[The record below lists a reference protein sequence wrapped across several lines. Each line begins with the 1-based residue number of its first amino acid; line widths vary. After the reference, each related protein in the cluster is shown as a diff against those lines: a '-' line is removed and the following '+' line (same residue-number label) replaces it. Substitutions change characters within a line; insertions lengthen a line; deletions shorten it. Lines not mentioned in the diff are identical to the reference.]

1 MIETTSNKTAETLAL
16 AKEITTSWFWSLEI
30 DEPES
35 NRLDVKLASADDLVN
50 IVTAMR
56 VKRLGYLSAITGL
69 DPGLETEQLE
79 VLYHF
84 CAGAAVITLRVP
96 IPRHAPVVPSL
107 CQIIPSAEALERELM
122 EMFGVTV
129 SGLLIIEHL
138 YLPDDWPEATYPLRK
153 DFDPASILIATEG
166 AT

>member
-1 MIETTSNKTAETLAL
+1 MIETTNSKTAEALAL

-30 DEPES
+30 EQPES
-35 NRLDVKLASADDLVN
+35 NRLDVKLASADDLVS

-56 VKRLGYLSAITGL
+56 VKRLGYLSAITGM

-107 CQIIPSAEALERELM
+107 SQIIPSAEVFERELK
-122 EMFGVTV
+122 EMFGVMV
-129 SGLLIIEHL
+129 SGLPTPEHL
-138 YLPDDWPEATYPLRK
+138 YLPDDWPDTTYPLRT
-153 DFDPASILIATEG
+153 DFDLASIRTTTVGEG
-166 AT
+166 